1 IKSEQCLYVRQ
12 SKKGPCYLLVW
23 VDDILLFANDETQ
36 MEEIKNL
43 MKQEL
48 EVRDLGPI
56 GHFLGLNFEKS
67 TQGNYYSLSQEMYID
82 ELVQRFNL
90 EDASRIR
97 TLPQIDTLQLENATV
112 DENVPV
118 RNLLGC
124 LLYIANMT
132 RPDIAAAVNFLARH
146 LHRPNRLVWKYGK
159 HILAYLKHTK
169 HHKLNIGHLDDSNL
183 VCYVDANYATPGDRK
198 AQSGAIF
205 QFNGC
210 SIGWFSKK
218 QKTTSLSSTEAEY
231 VALAAATKDVLWIQ
245 QLLNELTVPVRLPT
259 VLYEDNLPAIQIANH
274 QRNLSDTKHIDV
286 K

>member
-1 IKSEQCLYVRQ
+1 
-12 SKKGPCYLLVW
+12 
-23 VDDILLFANDETQ
+23 
-36 MEEIKNL
+36 M
-43 MKQEL
+43 
-48 EVRDLGPI
+48 
-56 GHFLGLNFEKS
+56 
-67 TQGNYYSLSQEMYID
+67 
-82 ELVQRFNL
+82 
-90 EDASRIR
+90 
-97 TLPQIDTLQLENATV
+97 

-169 HHKLNIGHLDDSNL
+169 HQKLNIGHLDDSNL

-198 AQSGAIF
+198 AQSGAIL

-231 VALAAATKDVLWIQ
+231 VALAAATKDVLWVQ

-286 K
+286 KLHFLRDYCVKRFIAIHHVNTGDQLADSLTKVMVNNRHIARMLGSTSSGAGGVSK